1 MLGFE
6 DTRPLNLV
14 IPLKQAKAI
23 GKHLDIHTCG
33 ELLRH
38 YPRRYLHY
46 GTGADLAGVRPG
58 DTINV
63 IGTVVG
69 TEQFTSKKQ
78 PKRPIYKV
86 HVDDGR
92 QVFLAAFFGSHYAQ
106 RVLKEGRRVM
116 LTGKYDVFRN
126 QPQLSHPDFVLL
138 DGPTQATGALRQ
150 LGHFGDIEQIM
161 SGREWLPIY
170 PAVKNVST
178 WTIMGA
184 VHAVLKELPPIDEP
198 LGFTPI
204 GFLPLNSAVH
214 QIHEPGPP
222 GPARALERLKYDEA
236 LSVALAMGV
245 RRADAE
251 ARSAKALPHVKGL
264 SLIHI

>member
-92 QVFLAAFFGSHYAQ
+92 QVFLATFSA
-106 RVLKEGRRVM
+106 
-116 LTGKYDVFRN
+116 
-126 QPQLSHPDFVLL
+126 
-138 DGPTQATGALRQ
+138 PT
-150 LGHFGDIEQIM
+150 
-161 SGREWLPIY
+161 
-170 PAVKNVST
+170 
-178 WTIMGA
+178 
-184 VHAVLKELPPIDEP
+184 
-198 LGFTPI
+198 TP
-204 GFLPLNSAVH
+204 SACSK
-214 QIHEPGPP
+214 
-222 GPARALERLKYDEA
+222 RA
-236 LSVALAMGV
+236 G
-245 RRADAE
+245 
-251 ARSAKALPHVKGL
+251 G
-264 SLIHI
+264 